1 MTSAACKQEAANERP
16 EFVLHDCLMFLF
28 PAANRRRMPAMGAR
42 MSEKLIMEN

>member
-1 MTSAACKQEAANERP
+1 
-16 EFVLHDCLMFLF
+16 MFLF